1 MCGILK
7 EETRERDE
15 WNRGTVGAGERQNKG
30 GGKSEVEGGEK
41 KGFLPVMCLRGEGDR
56 RRDRSVVAS
65 KEHAKRFKERMV
77 QVRYITPGESGCE
90 E

>member
-1 MCGILK
+1 M
-7 EETRERDE
+7 
-15 WNRGTVGAGERQNKG
+15 
-30 GGKSEVEGGEK
+30 
-41 KGFLPVMCLRGEGDR
+41 MCLRGEGDS